1 MDLHLRNKRV
11 LITGSSS
18 GIGAAIAKALA
29 KEGAIVVIHGRREE
43 QANKVA
49 QEIIKDGGQAFVAIG
64 DLATNE
70 GANLVAE
77 KILSTLDG
85 VEILVNNA
93 GSYEDRNWINSQPEE
108 WAEVYNANVISMV
121 RVIQL
126 LVPRMKQL
134 GWGRIIQISSG
145 LATQPNASLPD
156 YQVTKAAT
164 LNLTV
169 SLAKELF
176 QTGITVNTVSP
187 GLIATEGAKNIFH
200 QIALHKGWGKDWV
213 DIEKHAMQEYWPNP
227 TGRLGRPEEIANMI
241 AYLASPLADYINGAN
256 IRVDGGGVGAIN

>member
-1 MDLHLRNKRV
+1 MDLHLRDKRV

-18 GIGAAIAKALA
+18 GLGAAIAKALA
-29 KEGAIVVIHGRREE
+29 KEGAIVIIHGRREE

-49 QEIIKDGGQAFVAIG
+49 QEINLDGGKAVVVTG
-64 DLATNE
+64 DLTTNE
-70 GANLVAE
+70 GANQVAE
-77 KILSTLDG
+77 KILLTLDG

-93 GSYEDRNWINSQPEE
+93 GSYEDRSWTTSQPEE

-121 RVIQL
+121 RLIQL
-126 LVPRMKQL
+126 LVPQMKQL
-134 GWGRIIQISSG
+134 GWGRIIQIASG
-145 LATQPNASLPD
+145 FATQPNASLPD
-156 YQVTKAAT
+156 YQATKAAV

-200 QIALHKGWGKDWV
+200 QIALHKGWGKEWV

-227 TGRLGRPEEIANMI
+227 TGRLGRPEEIANII

>member
-18 GIGAAIAKALA
+18 GIGAVIAKTLA
-29 KEGAIVVIHGRREE
+29 KEGAIVVIHGRKQE

-49 QEIIKDGGQAFVAIG
+49 QEITKDGGQAFVAVG
-64 DLATNE
+64 DLATNK
-70 GANLVAE
+70 GANQVAE

-93 GSYEDRNWINSQPEE
+93 GSYEERSWTTSQPEE
-108 WAEVYNANVISMV
+108 WAESYNNNVISMV

-134 GWGRIIQISSG
+134 GWGRIIQIASG
-145 LATQPNASLPD
+145 LATQPNAFLPD

-164 LNLTV
+164 VNLTV
-169 SLAKELF
+169 SLTKELS

-187 GLIATEGAKNIFH
+187 GLIATEGTKNIFH
-200 QIALHKGWGKDWV
+200 QIALSKEWGKEWV
-213 DIEKHAMQEYWPNP
+213 EIEKHAMQEYWPNP

-241 AYLASPLADYINGAN
+241 AYLASPLADYVNGAN